1 MMTNYADW
9 QTIEY
14 PGAVAFGIPPNA
26 MHELID
32 DGATICVTVAESEV
46 LASIFPL
53 RQSTVASP
61 KSLELELREFTKLCV
76 RSQVE
81 VTAES
86 YELASDVDFAG
97 VTCMQAVLTIGSDRL
112 WIVRAY
118 ARNGGDEMLLLHWNG
133 PRQLALCFPIP
144 LFTSVVPLFA
154 IETGV

>member
-1 MMTNYADW
+1 MRF
-9 QTIEY
+9 
-14 PGAVAFGIPPNA
+14 GAGKSLVFGFKLFENDAEPKTRSIKCYVNNSGSVAG
-26 MHELID
+26 
-32 DGATICVTVAESEV
+32 
-46 LASIFPL
+46 
-53 RQSTVASP
+53 P

-97 VTCMQAVLTIGSDRL
+97 VTCMQAVLAIGSERL

-118 ARNGGDEMLLLHWNG
+118 ARNGGDEMLLIHWNG